1 LTIARSRSAALAT
14 MATAVLLLLAA
25 AAFVRGWIHADM
37 QAKVPWTPEGAGRAL
52 ALSAGYWAVFI
63 ALALT
68 GRRALPLKLAL
79 AAAFAVA
86 YSTGPLPVLA
96 TAFLFA
102 SAAALGS
109 GILSRNGATQLAP
122 AELPLCIALGLG
134 IIGSALSVLALWPVN
149 SPLTYFL
156 LLALPLAWQG
166 RAVLQM
172 LSVALR
178 GSDSLPGIVDLAVIG
193 VAGNLALLSVAM
205 ALLPEV
211 SNDGL
216 AFHLL
221 IAAHVRD
228 FGYWHYDVQRNV
240 LAVMPIA
247 VDFLYAAGY
256 MFGGEMAARLVNAA
270 AFIAVLALVHVT
282 VRAIA
287 GLRIAAF
294 AVALA
299 AASPL
304 AMVESSGLFVDN
316 AWSLLLVGSTVLFL
330 RFLQGADPIHLI
342 AGGAAIGAALAIK
355 LITVAAFPAIALILL
370 LALREPGRAFP
381 WKAFGIA
388 VAAGLLLA
396 LPPYVIALA
405 KTGNPVF
412 PFFNAI
418 FRSPLYPPQNAPS
431 YLGYGS
437 PLLLY
442 WMTFHSDR
450 YLEAL
455 PGAFG
460 FTFLLLLPPML
471 VAAFAWGRREGGV
484 MLVAAVSFAAIV
496 VLNIAYLRY
505 LYPCVFLFAIAFGI
519 TLARAGESARGLRA
533 ALVATATLS
542 IAANVLFLTASF
554 APTRDYVLAAAID
567 APTRHA
573 YITKWAHWRH
583 FVPVLNGL
591 PDQDL
596 GVAFLG
602 GPSFLAE
609 LRRPAFAEGGYVLQ
623 LRGRAHG
630 LRSRDDLLKL
640 IADFNL
646 GYLMLDASLERQ
658 LRAHVVG
665 VATPL
670 ASFSGSTLYRI
681 DHRGRFPV
689 ERLAGPRMEIEPGA
703 WNMHG
708 TVPRDPQTGVVLVDH
723 DHVLW
728 QRVPIVGGRP
738 YRYAVQ
744 ARCHREPA
752 EVRLQ
757 VIWHRPDGS
766 TSLSFRNV
774 GCLPDWIEE
783 ESVFTAP
790 PDAVHAV
797 VFATGHGKEKVE
809 VRGVSFRSKLVAP

>member
-1 LTIARSRSAALAT
+1 MTIARSRSAALAT
-14 MATAVLLLLAA
+14 MATAALLLLAA
-25 AAFVRGWIHADM
+25 AAFVHGWIHADM

-52 ALSAGYWAVFI
+52 ALSMGYWAVFA
-63 ALALT
+63 ALVLT

-79 AAAFAVA
+79 AAALAVA
-86 YSTGPLPVLA
+86 YCTGPLPVLA
-96 TAFLFA
+96 TAYLFA
-102 SAAALGS
+102 SAAALGG
-109 GILSRNGATQLAP
+109 GILSRNGAKSLEP
-122 AELPLCIALGLG
+122 SELPLCIALGLG
-134 IIGSALSVLALWPVN
+134 IVGSALSVLALWPVN
-149 SPLTYFL
+149 GPLTYFL

-166 RAVLQM
+166 RAVVRM

-178 GSDSLPGIVDLAVIG
+178 GSGSLPGIADLAVVGI
-193 VAGNLALLSVAM
+193 AGNLALLSVAM

-228 FGYWHYDVQRNV
+228 FGYWHYDVQRSL

-270 AFIAVLALVHVT
+270 AYLAALALVFAT
-282 VRAIA
+282 VRPIG

-299 AASPL
+299 GASPL

-330 RFLQGADPIHLI
+330 RFLGGADPVHLV
-342 AGGAAIGAALAIK
+342 AGAAAMGAALAMK

-370 LALREPGRAFP
+370 LAWREPGRAFP
-381 WKAFGIA
+381 WKVLCVA
-388 VAAGLLLA
+388 VAVGALLA
-396 LPPYVIALA
+396 LPPYAIALA
-405 KTGNPVF
+405 KTGNPTF
-412 PFFNAI
+412 PFFNSV
-418 FRSPLYPPQNAPS
+418 FKSSLYALQNNPPYPGQ
-431 YLGYGS
+431 GS

-442 WMTFHSDR
+442 RMTFHSNH
-450 YLEAL
+450 YLEGL
-455 PGAFG
+455 PGALG
-460 FTFLLLLPPML
+460 FTFLLLVPPML
-471 VAAFAWGRREGGV
+471 VAAFAWGRREGAL
-484 MLVAAVSFAAIV
+484 MLVAAVSFAAV
-496 VLNIAYLRY
+496 VVVNVAYLRY
-505 LYPCVFLFAIAFGI
+505 LYPCVFLFAIAFGV
-519 TLARAGESARGLRA
+519 TLGRFGESGHGLRA
-533 ALVATATLS
+533 ALVAAGAGS
-542 IAANVLFLTASF
+542 IVASVLFLTASF
-554 APTRDYVLAAAID
+554 APTRDYDLAAAHD
-567 APTRHA
+567 ASARSA
-573 YITKWAHWRH
+573 YVTKWAHWRH
-583 FVPVLNGL
+583 FVPLLNGF
-591 PDQDL
+591 PDQEL

-602 GPSFLAE
+602 GPSYLAE
-609 LRRPAFAEGGYVLQ
+609 IRRPAYAEGNYVLPF
-623 LRGRAHG
+623 RGRLKN

-640 IADFNL
+640 IADFDL

-670 ASFSGSTLYRI
+670 ASFSGSTLYRV

-744 ARCHREPA
+744 VRCHREPA
-752 EVRLQ
+752 DVRLQ

-783 ESVFTAP
+783 EAVFTAP

-797 VFATGHGKEKVE
+797 VFATGHGKEEVE